1 MLLGGVSTY
10 GDDTTRPGPAVRQTC
25 WLMEGLWRGASEWLI
40 ELRTSSA
47 MFWWNGRED
56 KRLCQSAA
64 DMPVKCCGEW
74 AQEGFLMKRLHWRMV
89 GVPAW
94 MILCGSLS
102 GLSLFG
108 SCSLSCIKK
117 KKKHTGRIQTPSRLH
132 CTHHLTL
139 PRSKLQ
145 LSVWLL
151 IKFNLTLP

>member
-64 DMPVKCCGEW
+64 DMPVKCCGDW

-117 KKKHTGRIQTPSRLH
+117 KKKTHRTDTDTFSSPLHTPFNFAKEQTTVKCLAFD
-132 CTHHLTL
+132 
-139 PRSKLQ
+139 K
-145 LSVWLL
+145 V
-151 IKFNLTLP
+151 